1 MKRRPSV
8 LLADDH
14 KIVAEGLRRI
24 LEQEFDLVDA
34 VADGRAMIEAATRLR
49 PDVIVADIAMPELN
63 GLEAARR
70 LKKSKVASKII
81 FLTMHADTEFALEA
95 LEVGATGYVLKHAAA
110 EELTRAIREVLKG
123 GLYLSQPIANEVL
136 QILESQGGKPE
147 RQRAR
152 LTPREREV
160 LRLVAEGYTMAQI
173 ADALNVSTRTVE
185 FHKYNLSDKLGLRT
199 TAELTQY
206 AVRHGIVA

>member
-1 MKRRPSV
+1 MKKRPSV

-14 KIVAEGLRRI
+14 KIVVEGLRRI
-24 LEQEFDLVDA
+24 LAPDFDLVDP
-34 VADGRAMIEAATRLR
+34 VADGHAMIEAAKRIR
-49 PDVIVADIAMPELN
+49 PDVIVADIAMPGLN

-70 LKKSKVASKII
+70 LRAAKIPSKIV

-110 EELTRAIREVLKG
+110 EELTRAIREVLEG
-123 GLYLSQPIANEVL
+123 RLYLSQPIAGDVL
-136 QILESQGGKPE
+136 RILESEGGKPE
-147 RQRAR
+147 RAR

-160 LRLVAEGYTMAQI
+160 LRLVAEGFTMAQI

-185 FHKYNLSDKLGLRT
+185 FHKYNLSDKLGLHT

-206 AVRHGIVA
+206 AVRHGILA

>member
-1 MKRRPSV
+1 MTRRPSV

-24 LEQEFDLVDA
+24 LEQDFDLVDS
-34 VADGRAMIEAATRLR
+34 VADGHAMVEAAKRMR
-49 PDVIVADIAMPELN
+49 PDVIVADIAMPKLN
-63 GLEAARR
+63 GLEAARQLQAAKTR
-70 LKKSKVASKII
+70 SKIV
-81 FLTMHADTEFALEA
+81 FLTMHADAEFALEA

-110 EELTRAIREVLKG
+110 EELTRAIREVLNG
-123 GLYLSQPIANEVL
+123 GLYLSQPIAAEML
-136 QILESQGGKPE
+136 QILESRGGKPE
-147 RQRAR
+147 RAR

-160 LRLVAEGYTMAQI
+160 LRLVAEGCTMSQI

-185 FHKYNLSDKLGLRT
+185 FHKYNLTDKLGLHT

-206 AVRHGIVA
+206 AIRHGIVA